1 MSRIAFLRLEW
12 TLSLALVLVSGV
24 WATLRSLPLAP
35 LLVPTPG
42 RVLAGA
48 LAGALLWSTI
58 PVLLCAPSMQRVW
71 RDVLRPFAATITT
84 TDVLVIATL
93 SGLTEELFFR
103 GVLLPETGVVVSSLC
118 FGALHALTA
127 TYFVWATAV
136 GAVMSALTLAAGSAL
151 AGTTGTEFQTMYT
164 TLLNW
169 ATGFLGK
176 SIAIAA
182 FILGAGIGIARS
194 SPIPALAGVVF
205 ALFMVYVPSIIDSIM
220 TAVI

>member
-1 MSRIAFLRLEW
+1 MLWLVGCGWFVGAFAT
-12 TLSLALVLVSGV
+12 TLVM
-24 WATLRSLPLAP
+24 
-35 LLVPTPG
+35 
-42 RVLAGA
+42 RVL
-48 LAGALLWSTI
+48 S
-58 PVLLCAPSMQRVW
+58 SMGVAFSVARVG
-71 RDVLRPFAATITT
+71 VPM
-84 TDVLVIATL
+84 LV
-93 SGLTEELFFR
+93 
-103 GVLLPETGVVVSSLC
+103 
-118 FGALHALTA
+118 
-127 TYFVWATAV
+127 
-136 GAVMSALTLAAGSAL
+136 LTLAAGSAL

-205 ALFMVYVPSIIDSIM
+205 ALFMVYVPTIIDSIM